1 MNTVHKGSQRASLSN
16 GGNQYT
22 PLLHLGQFRKS
33 AFATQYVSD
42 VVVSFITRLLTHC
55 FLDNMASINL
65 LVLVH
70 LLERGEDIVSSFGL
84 QPEAGTHQ
92 RTI

>member
-1 MNTVHKGSQRASLSN
+1 M
-16 GGNQYT
+16 

-33 AFATQYVSD
+33 AFATQHMSD
-42 VVVSFITRLLTHC
+42 MVASFVARPLTHC

-70 LLERGEDIVSSFGL
+70 LLEHGEDIISSIGL
-84 QPEAGTHQ
+84 SQETGTHR